1 MTFEIKIKEY
11 SLKFITSLQKHDS
24 ERLKKA
30 IFNLKTDPIPIRSLD
45 IAKLKGEKNKYR
57 IRKGKFRIIYV
68 VVWEQKLIS
77 IHRID
82 FRDDVYK

>member
-1 MTFEIKIKEY
+1 MTFEINIKEK
-11 SLKFITSLQKHDS
+11 SLEFISSLQKHDR

-30 IFNLKTDPIPIRSLD
+30 IFILKTDPIPIRSLD

-57 IRKGKFRIIYV
+57 IRKGKFRIIYE
-68 VVWEQKLIS
+68 VVWEQRLIL